1 MNSTKNSP
9 AFASAENVSA
19 ADELLDHLV
28 AFRPIESKAIETKL
42 GISEATIAQ
51 TILIGEDGT
60 ATDLG
65 ERPVFWQVVRRQLAK
80 ASAKT
85 PWIAGRLV
93 QSGPAYKLDD
103 LTGPDASVVSKAL
116 ESVA

>member
-42 GISEATIAQ
+42 GISEATISQ
-51 TILIGEDGT
+51 TVLIGEDGT

-65 ERPVFWQVVRRQLAK
+65 QRPVFWQVVRRQLAQ
-80 ASAKT
+80 ASAT
-85 PWIAGRLV
+85 VPWIAGRLV
-93 QSGPAYKLDD
+93 QSGQAYKLET
-103 LTGPDASVVSKAL
+103 LTEADAGVVRKAL
-116 ESVA
+116 KSLP

>member
-1 MNSTKNSP
+1 MTSIKNSP

-42 GISEATIAQ
+42 GISEATISQ
-51 TILIGEDGT
+51 TILISEDGT

-65 ERPVFWQVVRRQLAK
+65 ERPVFWQVVRRQLAQ

-85 PWIAGRLV
+85 PWIAGRFV
-93 QSGPAYKLDD
+93 QSGQAFKLET
-103 LTGPDASVVSKAL
+103 LTEADAGVVSKAL
-116 ESVA
+116 KSLA